1 MADSSSTSEEPLIE
15 KLGLGLL
22 IPDKDLSDPVAPRLL
37 DVEVKRSESPKISP
51 DGDNDSPTNGMVEV
65 MDDVDSD
72 SEAQLLDSIERQ
84 VRQLTIEQAE
94 IEAGL
99 EKLQHVG
106 GWEENGVKIEERE
119 YADEEKDE
127 QEKEIS
133 EEENGDEEGDEEN
146 ADVHLPGASP
156 FRGARYNNLS
166 GGRRY
171 VTYPIRPDAED
182 CVYYMKYWSCK
193 FGSNCKFNHP
203 PRRRNQGIKERVKT
217 GEENSERE
225 GQIEC
230 KYYLSEG
237 GCKYGKDCKYVH
249 GTDRTSMSHTLEL
262 NFLGLPIRLG
272 EKECPY
278 YLRTGSCKYGP
289 TCRFHHPE
297 PTAVTVGDSPSGFS
311 NGGSLPSQHIS
322 TSSVSSWSSPRTYN
336 EASPFLPYPPH
347 HQGAA
352 PTTNSEW
359 NGYQAA
365 AYPTSERSLPTPPA
379 FVINNLPTEL
389 NFPMQRQHD
398 FIVDEYP
405 ERPGEPE
412 CSYFLKTGDCKYK
425 SSCKYH
431 HPKNRTS
438 KAKTNSYVLNDKGLP
453 LRPDQPICT
462 HYHRYGICKYGPACR
477 YDHPL
482 NPRMFPLPFDQRPFG
497 DLRNVDGAAKF
508 RQGNESRS

>member
-1 MADSSSTSEEPLIE
+1 MADSSSTSEKPPIQ

-22 IPDKDLSDPVAPRLL
+22 IPDNEPSDPVASNVM
-37 DVEVKRSESPKISP
+37 DVEVKRSESPTIAP
-51 DGDNDSPTNGMVEV
+51 DVDDDPPAEGEVEV
-65 MDDVDSD
+65 MDDDDSEQ
-72 SEAQLLDSIERQ
+72 EAQLLDAIERQ
-84 VRQLTIEQAE
+84 VRQLTIDQAE
-94 IEAGL
+94 IEAGH
-99 EKLQHVG
+99 KILQSVG
-106 GWEENGVKIEERE
+106 GWDDNDWKTEERE
-119 YADEEKDE
+119 YVDEEKGEQDE
-127 QEKEIS
+127 NE
-133 EEENGDEEGDEEN
+133 DEEGDEEN
-146 ADVHLPGASP
+146 ADVYAPGVSP
-156 FRGARYNNLS
+156 SKGARYNNLS
-166 GGRRY
+166 FGRRN

-182 CVYYMKYWSCK
+182 CAYYMKYWSCK

-203 PRRRNQGIKERVKT
+203 PPPRRRNQGIKERGT
-217 GEENSERE
+217 TREENSERE

-249 GTDRTSMSHTLEL
+249 RANRTSMSHTPEL

-278 YLRTGSCKYGP
+278 YLRTGSCKYGSN
-289 TCRFHHPE
+289 CRFHHPE
-297 PTAVTVGDSPSGFS
+297 PTSVTVGDSPSGFN

-336 EASPFLPYPPH
+336 DVSPFLPYPPT
-347 HQGAA
+347 HQGA
-352 PTTNSEW
+352 PPPNSEW

-365 AYPTSERSLPTPPA
+365 AYPTSERTLPTPPA
-379 FVINNLPTEL
+379 FVINNLPTEM

-405 ERPGEPE
+405 ERPGQPE

-431 HPKNRTS
+431 HPKSRTS
-438 KAKTNSYVLNDKGLP
+438 KARANPYVLNDKGLP
-453 LRPDQPICT
+453 LRPDQPVCT

-482 NPRMFPLPFDQRPFG
+482 NPGTFPPPFDQKPFG
-497 DLRNVDGAAKF
+497 DFRNVDGPGKF

>member
-1 MADSSSTSEEPLIE
+1 MADSSSTSENPPIE
-15 KLGLGLL
+15 ELELGLL
-22 IPDKDLSDPVAPRLL
+22 IPGTDPSDSVASHFM
-37 DVEVKRSESPKISP
+37 DVEVQRSDSPKIAS
-51 DGDNDSPTNGMVEV
+51 DGGSDPPTKEGLVEV
-65 MDDVDSD
+65 VDDADSD
-72 SEAQLLDSIERQ
+72 AEARLLDSIERQ
-84 VRQLTIEQAE
+84 VRQLMIQQAE
-94 IEAGL
+94 MEAGR
-99 EKLQHVG
+99 EQMQHVG
-106 GWEENGVKIEERE
+106 GWEENDWKIEERE
-119 YADEEKDE
+119 YVHEEKDE
-127 QEKEIS
+127 QE
-133 EEENGDEEGDEEN
+133 EEMSGDENEDEEGDEEN
-146 ADVHLPGASP
+146 ADVYVPGAGP
-156 FRGARYNNLS
+156 LMAARYNNLI
-166 GGRRY
+166 GARRK

-182 CVYYMKYWSCK
+182 CAYYMKYFSCK

-217 GEENSERE
+217 REENSERE

-249 GTDRTSMSHTLEL
+249 GTDRTSMSHTPEL

-278 YLRTGSCKYGP
+278 YLRTGSCKYGSN
-289 TCRFHHPE
+289 CRFHHPE
-297 PTAVTVGDSPSGFS
+297 PTTVTVGDSPSGFS
-311 NGGSLPSQHIS
+311 NGGSLPSQHVS
-322 TSSVSSWSSPRTYN
+322 ASSVSSWSSPRTYN
-336 EASPFLPYPPH
+336 EASSFLPYPPI
-347 HQGAA
+347 HQGA
-352 PTTNSEW
+352 PTPNSEW
-359 NGYQAA
+359 NGYQAS

-379 FVINNLPTEL
+379 FVINNLPTEI

-438 KAKTNSYVLNDKGLP
+438 KAKANPYVLNDKGLP

-482 NPRMFPLPFDQRPFG
+482 NPGMFPPPFDQKPFG
-497 DLRNVDGAAKF
+497 DFRNVGGAAKF

>member
-1 MADSSSTSEEPLIE
+1 MADSSSTSEEPPIE

-22 IPDKDLSDPVAPRLL
+22 IPHKDLSDTVASHLL

-51 DGDNDSPTNGMVEV
+51 DGDNDSPTKGMVEV
-65 MDDVDSD
+65 MEDADSD
-72 SEAQLLDSIERQ
+72 AEAQLLDSIERQ

-106 GWEENGVKIEERE
+106 GWEENDVKIEERE

-133 EEENGDEEGDEEN
+133 EEENGVEEGDEEN
-146 ADVHLPGASP
+146 ADVHLPGARP
-156 FRGARYNNLS
+156 LRGARYNNLS

-203 PRRRNQGIKERVKT
+203 PRRRNQ
-217 GEENSERE
+217 
-225 GQIEC
+225 
-230 KYYLSEG
+230 YYLSEG

-249 GTDRTSMSHTLEL
+249 GTDRTSMSHTPEL

-297 PTAVTVGDSPSGFS
+297 PTAMTVGDSPSGFS

-336 EASPFLPYPPH
+336 EASPFLPYPPN
-347 HQGAA
+347 HQGA

-359 NGYQAA
+359 NGYQGA

-431 HPKNRTS
+431 HPKNRIS
-438 KAKTNSYVLNDKGLP
+438 KAKANSYVLNDKGLP

-482 NPRMFPLPFDQRPFG
+482 NPGTFPRPFDQKPFG